1 MKRKDIYKIMV
12 VVFGILFVV
21 WGLAQYSAY
30 HAETTTSGGGGY
42 YGLFFLGGMQ
52 GATPG
57 SICIVHVKA
66 DNDVDVQVISTADL
80 RMETKE
86 VTHTS
91 TSTSYGYNSTTHQYE
106 LTTNEYTYTTN
117 ETKPVPVAEK
127 TGRDVSLVTI
137 TGKTTMFMVNVENPD
152 KNDGS
157 IKYTLDMIVWAPNYL
172 LILIGIV
179 FISSVFIYS
188 WIKSEPVIPK
198 TKKYYPAHKIGKKIE
213 IPVAKTLQIS
223 HLKLKDKQDLIR

>member
-1 MKRKDIYKIMV
+1 MKRKDAYKIMV

-30 HAETTTSGGGGY
+30 HGETTTSGYGGY
-42 YGLFFLGGMQ
+42 GLLFGRMQ
-52 GATPG
+52 TATPG
-57 SICIVHVKA
+57 SVCYVHVKS
-66 DNDVDVQVISTADL
+66 DEDVNVQIVSLYDL
-80 RMETKE
+80 KMETKQ

-106 LTTNEYTYTTN
+106 LTTNEHTYTTN

-152 KNDGS
+152 ENDGS
-157 IKYTLDMIVWAPNYL
+157 IKYTLDMVVWAPNYI
-172 LILIGIV
+172 LILIG
-179 FISSVFIYS
+179 
-188 WIKSEPVIPK
+188 
-198 TKKYYPAHKIGKKIE
+198 
-213 IPVAKTLQIS
+213 
-223 HLKLKDKQDLIR
+223 